1 MSRVKKVKKA
11 SPNRAEFI
19 LTLFDSERVKK
30 KLTVLSQMEAM
41 FDDADNY
48 KGKNKKG
55 QDDYYDLVSNI
66 QLGDSIRVIVERLE
80 GYQAKTPPLW
90 ENKQKT

>member
-1 MSRVKKVKKA
+1 MGRVKKVKKA
-11 SPNRAEFI
+11 SPNRAE

-30 KLTVLSQMEAM
+30 KLTVMCQLEAM

-66 QLGDSIRVIVERLE
+66 QLGDSIRVIVERIE
-80 GYQAKTPPLW
+80 RQS
-90 ENKQKT
+90 